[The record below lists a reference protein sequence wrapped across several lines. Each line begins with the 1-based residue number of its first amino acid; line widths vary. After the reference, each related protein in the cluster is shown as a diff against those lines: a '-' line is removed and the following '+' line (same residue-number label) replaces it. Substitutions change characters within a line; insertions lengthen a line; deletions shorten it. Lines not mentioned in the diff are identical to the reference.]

1 VRARTSNDVT
11 VKPGAGCNLKPTI
24 DREASMMTS
33 PKMLEMKAAVSRAA
47 RRAGALFC
55 ALAFGLSAG
64 AAHAQTM
71 GAA

>member
-1 VRARTSNDVT
+1 
-11 VKPGAGCNLKPTI
+11 
-24 DREASMMTS
+24 MMTS